1 MLAFI
6 AASAAILLTPGPTN
20 TLLAAGGATLPL
32 RKALLLPFAE
42 ALGYALAVSAFFLMA
57 QGLQGRPEAFVA
69 VKLAAA
75 AWLIYAAIKLWRTR
89 LDAGG
94 PPPRFAFGRVFLTT
108 LVNPKALLVG
118 VVFIPQQPFHM
129 ALGWVGAYAA
139 LSVLAGLG
147 WVCLGSLLPRRLR
160 RHSYKGAALVLTGF
174 SLAAVASAVA
184 S

>member
-1 MLAFI
+1 MFAFI

-32 RKALLLPFAE
+32 RKAFLLPLAE
-42 ALGYALAVSAFFLMA
+42 ALGYGLAVSGFFLMA
-57 QGLQGRPEAFVA
+57 RGLQDRPEAFVA

-75 AWLIYAAIKLWRTR
+75 AWLVYAAVTLWRTR

-94 PPPRFAFGRVFLTT
+94 HPPRLAFGRVLATT

-118 VVFIPQQPFHM
+118 VVFIPQQPFSG
-129 ALGWVGAYAA
+129 ALAWIGAYAG
-139 LSVLAGLG
+139 LSILAGIG
-147 WVCLGSLLPRRLR
+147 WVFLGSLLPGRLQ